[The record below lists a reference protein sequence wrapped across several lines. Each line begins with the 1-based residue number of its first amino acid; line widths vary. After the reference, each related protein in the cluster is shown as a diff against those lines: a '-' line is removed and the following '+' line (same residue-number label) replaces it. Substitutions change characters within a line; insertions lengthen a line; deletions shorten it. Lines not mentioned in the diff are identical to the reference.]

1 MALLIIIV
9 LATATLTYVVY
20 VRTRSTGPTS
30 IDGIQ
35 VESGY
40 TAIAGNGTVS
50 DGRISITVNNY
61 HFEEAGNIDFV
72 PSLALVPTAVF
83 ILVNVTVANV
93 GSGNTSIGPSWV
105 FMQNGSSI
113 IGNTNFV
120 YNTSFPAGMYP
131 NQAYPEN
138 SGGIYLPPGKETTFW
153 YLFYVP
159 YSESLGLSGVEPT
172 VTLKA
177 LLYYEQFYGGNYEGD
192 GSYGPPWQDL
202 KVQFIVLY

>member
-9 LATATLTYVVY
+9 LASATLGYVAY
-20 VRTRSTGPTS
+20 VRMRSTGPTS
-30 IDGIQ
+30 VDGIQ

-40 TAIAGNGTVS
+40 TALAGNRTVS

-61 HFEEAGNIDFV
+61 HFEEAENIDFV

-83 ILVNVTVANV
+83 ILVNVTVVNV
-93 GSGNTSIGPSWV
+93 GPGNTSIGPSWV

-120 YNTSFPAGMYP
+120 YNASFPVGVYP
-131 NQAYPEN
+131 NQTYPEN
-138 SGGIYLPPGKETTFW
+138 VGGIYLPPGKETTFW

-172 VTLKA
+172 ITLKA
-177 LLYYEQFYGGNYEGD
+177 LVYYEQFYGGNYEGD
-192 GSYGPPWQDL
+192 GGYSGSSQDL